1 MPERTVYRY
10 FPTRQD
16 LMAAVVAWVNE
27 RTGRPRGTT
36 RDEAIELVRH
46 LFPIFDEMAPVVRE
60 VLMAPEGLAARLD
73 GNEDRQA
80 AAIALVDHEAPSLD
94 DATTR
99 RIAAVVQLLTSAA
112 AWQTLRDY
120 WDMDG
125 DEAAE
130 AVAVTLTM
138 LFAGGPK

>member
-1 MPERTVYRY
+1 
-10 FPTRQD
+10 
-16 LMAAVVAWVNE
+16 
-27 RTGRPRGTT
+27 
-36 RDEAIELVRH
+36 
-46 LFPIFDEMAPVVRE
+46 
-60 VLMAPEGLAARLD
+60 MAPEGLAARLD